1 MATKK
6 PLHIVDAKKKTKAEQ
21 IEVDDRKVAFRI
33 KQAVESMEDR
43 GLPPLSYP
51 EIAGLCEVSEKNVWN
66 WAREGKISKAKL
78 PTLAAILGVTVEYL
92 LTGVD
97 SMYDMALDKGP
108 DGFSLRAAHGSL
120 RILPVLEA
128 EDFISGLASQDAL
141 SDRLR
146 QWTEDIESRPMTSIS
161 IIDETDPGI
170 PTFAMQMTSDIFEG
184 IQKGSIMFFSNKI
197 VPRNGDYS
205 IWLTRWATTKGPKIV
220 VVGGYT
226 AYDAIPDT
234 FPVGIPT
241 RELTPLATVYLQA
254 DPFKNRL
261 DDIVLAPAT
270 IGADGLEHA
279 TRRLLGTLVAT
290 QRWMS
295 PARTQRQTGLAD
307 RVASMTEETRD
318 DLSGTVYEL

>member
-1 MATKK
+1 LKH
-6 PLHIVDAKKKTKAEQ
+6 PLHVVDAKKKLKLDQ
-21 IEVDDRKVAFRI
+21 IEVDDKKVARRI
-33 KQAVESMEDR
+33 KDAVESMEER

-51 EIAGLCEVSEKNVWN
+51 EIAGLCDVSEKNVWN

-78 PTLAAILGVTVEYL
+78 PTLAAILGITVEYL

-97 SMYDMALDKGP
+97 SMYDMALDKSAGV
-108 DGFSLRAAHGSL
+108 FSLRAAHETL

-128 EDFISGLASQDAL
+128 EDFISGLGSEDAL
-141 SDRLR
+141 SDRLSE
-146 QWTEDIESRPMTSIS
+146 WTDDVESRPMVSIS
-161 IIDETDPGI
+161 IIDEADPGV

-184 IQKGSIMFFSNKI
+184 IPIGTIMFFSNKI

-205 IWLTRWATTKGPKIV
+205 IWLTRWATTKGPKLV

-241 RELTPLATVYLQA
+241 RELTPLATVHLQA
-254 DPFKNRL
+254 EPFVKRL
-261 DDIVLAPAT
+261 DDIALAPAT
-270 IGADGLEHA
+270 IGADGFEHT

-290 QRWMS
+290 QNWTDRY
-295 PARTQRQTGLAD
+295 RVRRQTRIGD
-307 RVASMTEETRD
+307 RSASMTEETRD
-318 DLSGTVYEL
+318 DLSGGIVYDL

>member
-6 PLHIVDAKKKTKAEQ
+6 PLHIVDAKKRTKAEQ
-21 IEVDDRKVAFRI
+21 IEVDDRKVALRI
-33 KQAVESMEDR
+33 KQAVETMGDR

-97 SMYDMALDKGP
+97 SMYDMALDKEP

-128 EDFISGLASQDAL
+128 EDFISGLASQDVL

-146 QWTEDIESRPMTSIS
+146 QWTEDIESRPITSIS

-170 PTFAMQMTSDIFEG
+170 PTFAMQMTSDIFAG
-184 IQKGSIMFFSNKI
+184 IPRGSIMFFSNKI

-241 RELTPLATVYLQA
+241 RELTPLATVHLQA
-254 DPFKNRL
+254 DPFKKRL
-261 DDIVLAPAT
+261 DDIAIAPAT

-290 QRWMS
+290 QRWIS
-295 PARTQRQTGLAD
+295 PTRTQRQTRLAD
-307 RVASMTEETRD
+307 RMASMTEETRD
-318 DLSGTVYEL
+318 DLSETVYDL

>member
-1 MATKK
+1 LRH
-6 PLHIVDAKKKTKAEQ
+6 PLHVVDAKNKLKSDQ
-21 IEVDDRKVAFRI
+21 IEVDDKKVARRI
-33 KQAVESMEDR
+33 KDAVESMEKR

-51 EIAGLCEVSEKNVWN
+51 EIAGLCDVSEKNVWN

-97 SMYDMALDKGP
+97 SMYDMALDKSAGV
-108 DGFSLRAAHGSL
+108 FSLRAPHETL

-128 EDFISGLASQDAL
+128 EDFISGLGSEDVL
-141 SDRLR
+141 SDRLSE
-146 QWTEDIESRPMTSIS
+146 WTDDVESRPMASIS
-161 IIDETDPGI
+161 IIDETDPGV

-184 IQKGSIMFFSNKI
+184 IPKGTIMFFSNKI

-205 IWLTRWATTKGPKIV
+205 IWLTRWATTKGSKLV

-241 RELTPLATVYLQA
+241 RELTPLATVHLQV
-254 DPFKNRL
+254 DPFAQRL

-270 IGADGLEHA
+270 IEADGFEHA

-290 QRWMS
+290 QNWTDRY
-295 PARTQRQTGLAD
+295 RVRRQTRIGD
-307 RVASMTEETRD
+307 RTASMTEETRD
-318 DLSGTVYEL
+318 DLTGIVYDL

>member
-1 MATKK
+1 MKH
-6 PLHIVDAKKKTKAEQ
+6 PLHVIDAKKKLKLDQ
-21 IEVDDRKVAFRI
+21 IEVDDKKVARRI
-33 KQAVESMEDR
+33 KDAVESMEER

-51 EIAGLCEVSEKNVWN
+51 EIAGLCDVSEKNVWN

-78 PTLAAILGVTVEYL
+78 PTLAAILGITVEYL

-97 SMYDMALDKGP
+97 SMYDMALDKSAGV
-108 DGFSLRAAHGSL
+108 FSLRAAHETL

-128 EDFISGLASQDAL
+128 EDFISGLGSEDAL
-141 SDRLR
+141 SDRLSE
-146 QWTEDIESRPMTSIS
+146 WTDDVESRPMVSIS
-161 IIDETDPGI
+161 IIDEADPGV

-184 IQKGSIMFFSNKI
+184 IPIGTIMFFSNKI

-205 IWLTRWATTKGPKIV
+205 IWLTRWATTKGPKLV

-241 RELTPLATVYLQA
+241 RELTPLATVHLQA
-254 DPFKNRL
+254 EPFVKRL
-261 DDIVLAPAT
+261 DDIALAPAT
-270 IGADGLEHA
+270 IGADGFEHA

-290 QRWMS
+290 QNWTDRY
-295 PARTQRQTGLAD
+295 RVRRQTRIGD
-307 RVASMTEETRD
+307 RTASMTEETRD
-318 DLSGTVYEL
+318 DLSGGIVYDL

>member
-1 MATKK
+1 MKH
-6 PLHIVDAKKKTKAEQ
+6 PLHVVDAKKKLKSDQ
-21 IEVDDRKVAFRI
+21 IEVDDKKVAGRI
-33 KQAVESMEDR
+33 KDAVESMEER

-51 EIAGLCEVSEKNVWN
+51 EIAGLCDVSEKNVWN

-97 SMYDMALDKGP
+97 SMHDMAFDKGV
-108 DGFSLRAAHGSL
+108 GMFSLRAPHETL

-128 EDFISGLASQDAL
+128 EDFISGLASQDVL

-184 IQKGSIMFFSNKI
+184 IPKGSIMFFSNKI

-241 RELTPLATVYLQA
+241 RELTPLATVHLQA
-254 DPFKNRL
+254 DPFKKRL
-261 DDIVLAPAT
+261 DDIALAPAT
-270 IGADGLEHA
+270 IGADGVEHA

-290 QRWMS
+290 QRWIS
-295 PARTQRQTGLAD
+295 PTRTQRQTRLTD
-307 RVASMTEETRD
+307 RMASMTEEARD
-318 DLSGTVYEL
+318 DLTGTVYDL

>member
-1 MATKK
+1 MKH
-6 PLHIVDAKKKTKAEQ
+6 PLHVVDAKKKLKSDQ
-21 IEVDDRKVAFRI
+21 IEVDDKKVARRI
-33 KQAVESMEDR
+33 KDAVESMEER

-51 EIAGLCEVSEKNVWN
+51 EIAGLCDVSEKNVWN

-78 PTLAAILGVTVEYL
+78 PTLAAILGITVEYL

-97 SMYDMALDKGP
+97 SMYDMALDKSAGV
-108 DGFSLRAAHGSL
+108 FSLRAAHETL

-128 EDFISGLASQDAL
+128 EDFISGLGSEDAL
-141 SDRLR
+141 SDRLSE
-146 QWTEDIESRPMTSIS
+146 WTDDVESRPMASIS
-161 IIDETDPGI
+161 IIDETDPGV

-184 IQKGSIMFFSNKI
+184 IPIGTIMFFSNKI

-205 IWLTRWATTKGPKIV
+205 IWLTRWATTKGPKLV

-241 RELTPLATVYLQA
+241 RELTPLATVHLQA
-254 DPFKNRL
+254 EPFVKRL
-261 DDIVLAPAT
+261 DDIALAPAT
-270 IGADGLEHA
+270 IGADGFEHA

-290 QRWMS
+290 QNWTDSSRV
-295 PARTQRQTGLAD
+295 RRQTRIGD
-307 RVASMTEETRD
+307 RTASMTEETRD
-318 DLSGTVYEL
+318 DLSGIVYDL